1 VLFVAGDF
9 LLRALGFH
17 LVVIAMT
24 ASTLPFSRATAIR
37 PPYKA
42 SGMTSSSGEGDPM
55 MMSSAKSTLVPRN
68 QGQVEDLE
76 KEAGLDA
83 LALSATEIDR

>member
-1 VLFVAGDF
+1 
-9 LLRALGFH
+9 
-17 LVVIAMT
+17 
-24 ASTLPFSRATAIR
+24 
-37 PPYKA
+37 
-42 SGMTSSSGEGDPM
+42 M